1 MGGIATT
8 TGADLAIVVVMAI
21 MVGMAAIM
29 VGTGVLA
36 IMVLVDLAIMV
47 GLVDLAVIAD
57 HL

>member
-36 IMVLVDLAIMV
+36 IMVPVDLAIMV

>member
-36 IMVLVDLAIMV
+36 IMVLVDV
-47 GLVDLAVIAD
+47 AVIAD

>member
-29 VGTGVLA
+29 VGMAA
-36 IMVLVDLAIMV
+36 IMVLVDAAIM
-47 GLVDLAVIAD
+47 VDLAVIAD